1 MSVMERR
8 VQILIERAEYERLE
22 RVARADQRSVASV
35 IREAIG
41 QFLDSGA
48 DDKARALD
56 ALLAMP
62 VDTGSGEDW
71 DDVKHALEPGLG
83 DYA

>member
-22 RVARADQRSVASV
+22 RVARADHRSVASV

-41 QFLDSGA
+41 NYLDSGA
-48 DDKARALD
+48 DDKVRALD

-62 VDTGSGEDW
+62 VDGGSGEDW
-71 DDVKHALEPGLG
+71 ADAKRLLEPATG

>member
-1 MSVMERR
+1 MSLMERR

-22 RVARADQRSVASV
+22 RVAQADHRSVASV

-41 QFLDSGA
+41 RYLDSGA

-56 ALLAMP
+56 ALLDMS
-62 VDTGSGEDW
+62 VDDGPGQEWPDA
-71 DDVKHALEPGLG
+71 KRALEPAHG
-83 DYA
+83 DYS

>member
-1 MSVMERR
+1 MERR

-22 RVARADQRSVASV
+22 RIARTDQRSVASV

-41 QFLDSGA
+41 RYLDSGA
-48 DDKARALD
+48 DDKSRAMS
-56 ALLAMP
+56 ALLDMP
-62 VDTGSGEDW
+62 ADVGTGEDW
-71 DDVKHALEPGLG
+71 VDAKRALEPAAG